1 MARSAAYRAFE
12 AVSDEER
19 GPDKGNR
26 VRLQKALAS
35 AGLAS
40 RRHAETYILD
50 RRVSVNGVIVDRL
63 GTLVDPG
70 VDELR
75 VDGTLLTAPRRP
87 TYVLL
92 NKPRDTVTTAFD
104 PEGRK
109 TVLDLIDLPDVRLFP
124 VGRLDRYTTGAL
136 LLTDDGE
143 LAARLLHPRYKV
155 EKRYVLRLRPPV
167 LDAAL
172 DRMAAGTELEDGHH
186 TQPCEVHR
194 LPERHPGE
202 CSVEVR
208 LREGHK
214 RQVRLMAQACGLKLI
229 SLHRSTF
236 AGLTTQGLAPG
247 TWRRLRA
254 SEIATLRRHAQ
265 L

>member
-1 MARSAAYRAFE
+1 M
-12 AVSDEER
+12 
-19 GPDKGNR
+19 
-26 VRLQKALAS
+26 RLQKALAS

-63 GTLVDPG
+63 GTLVDPD

-75 VDGTLLTAPRRP
+75 VDGELLTAPRRL

-92 NKPRDTVTTAFD
+92 NKPRDAVTTAFD
-104 PEGRK
+104 PEGRR
-109 TVLDLIDLPDVRLFP
+109 TVIDLIELPGVRLFP

-167 LDAAL
+167 PDTAL
-172 DRMAAGTELEDGHH
+172 EHMAAGTELEDGHL
-186 TQPCEVHR
+186 TQPCEVLR

-202 CSVEVR
+202 CSLEVR

-229 SLHRSTF
+229 SLHRVAF
-236 AGLTTQGLAPG
+236 AGLSTQGLAPG

-254 SEIATLRRHAQ
+254 GEVIMLRQLAQ